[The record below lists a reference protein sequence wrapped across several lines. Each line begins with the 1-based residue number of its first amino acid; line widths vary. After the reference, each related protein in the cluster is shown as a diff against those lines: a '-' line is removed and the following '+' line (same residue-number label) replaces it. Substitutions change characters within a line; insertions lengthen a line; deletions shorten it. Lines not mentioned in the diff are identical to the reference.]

1 MISKINSR
9 NYLVMKDN
17 ISLLSTDYLQ
27 VPSTNFLS
35 FLNNFESDDTSWIDE
50 INDEIN
56 KIR

>member
-1 MISKINSR
+1 
-9 NYLVMKDN
+9 MKDN